1 MNVFITVQNK
11 FFKYANVFDL
21 WPGHMESGVIST
33 FDKQLFWNPGS
44 VQSPISSLIFAFSQ
58 VPGMQQWYYN
68 MVEAKITRFNCF
80 SNKGKNQ
87 KFVFY
92 ISFYMVWSS
101 YCKKIVNI
109 VIYCNQ
115 SNRTHWPCTLGLLK
129 IFWVD
134 KSESSPNS
142 QKD

>member
-1 MNVFITVQNK
+1 MARTH
-11 FFKYANVFDL
+11 
-21 WPGHMESGVIST
+21 GECGGVIST

-87 KFVFY
+87 QFVFY
-92 ISFYMVWSS
+92 TSFYMVWSS

-109 VIYCNQ
+109 VIFLYGGFAN
-115 SNRTHWPCTLGLLK
+115 
-129 IFWVD
+129 
-134 KSESSPNS
+134 
-142 QKD
+142 